1 VVDILFIGLFELL
14 LLIHL
19 HITLCEKL
27 ATHTLRWIIG
37 MQFSKFLWLEFFLL
51 RVSRFIIRTVLND
64 LNRVVPTL
72 SIRFI
77 VIIELAIIRL
87 TKDLLIIFVFLD
99 IEQWEH
105 LVEALLALLRS
116 LNL

>member
-1 VVDILFIGLFELL
+1 
-14 LLIHL
+14 
-19 HITLCEKL
+19 
-27 ATHTLRWIIG
+27 

-51 RVSRFIIRTVLND
+51 RVSRFIIRTVLDNLD
-64 LNRVVPTL
+64 RVVPTL

>member
-1 VVDILFIGLFELL
+1 
-14 LLIHL
+14 
-19 HITLCEKL
+19 
-27 ATHTLRWIIG
+27 